1 MKIRLFVLALCVF
14 LGFAPAFA
22 YDGLGPQ
29 DKGYD
34 VQSQAFVIVNHHW
47 AITEMLLKLQ
57 ETPNDEAAIAKYNQ
71 ELEIYKKQSVE
82 LGKRILNSLEEKNRD
97 VITIVSDIYKS
108 LEAGARPALFT
119 TLGYLRASILQE
131 GKISEAEFREY
142 FPGYGYTEPGYK
154 YRKGREV
161 AREFKGNSWQWE
173 EQTIQSTF
181 QVELTVTL
189 DILAM
194 LKNWLTGGI
203 ISKLEVGQQYE
214 TNVNGTPM
222 LVRKVS
228 FSVVKTLTT
237 KTNRKFEVNKVWFE
251 LMRAKSSGFST
262 GPWEVVGKTYEILSE
277 PTGEEVTTEINQKP

>member
-1 MKIRLFVLALCVF
+1 MKIRLVAFVLCLF

-29 DKGYD
+29 DKGFD
-34 VQSQAFVIVNHHW
+34 VQAQAFGIVNHHW
-47 AITEMLLKLQ
+47 AITEMFLKLQ
-57 ETPNDEAAIAKYNQ
+57 EQPSDEAMEKYNK
-71 ELEIYKKQSVE
+71 ELDIFKKRSVE
-82 LGKRILNSLEEKNRD
+82 LGKRIINSLEEKNRD
-97 VITIVSDIYKS
+97 VISIVSGIYKS
-108 LEAGARPALFT
+108 LEPGARPALYT
-119 TLGYLRASILQE
+119 ALGYLRVSLAQE
-131 GKISEAEFREY
+131 NKLSEAEFREY
-142 FPGYGYTEPGYK
+142 FPGYGYTEPGFK

-173 EQTIQSTF
+173 EQSIQSTF

-189 DILAM
+189 DVLSI

-214 TNVNGTPM
+214 TTMNGTPM
-222 LVRKVS
+222 IVCKVS

-251 LMRAKSSGFST
+251 LLRAKSSGFST
-262 GPWEVVGKTYEILSE
+262 GPWETVGKTYEILSE
-277 PTGEEVTTEINQKP
+277 PTGEEVTTEVNQK